1 MTRAVRQQRTSGIAA
16 KMTRIAI
23 YFHED
28 FYRAAAN
35 STTQPSRLRARSGLR
50 SGTTA
55 RPGRCSPTRPGGQ
68 SGATADPEN
77 DGIVSA
83 FEFLLGLSP
92 SVAPQR
98 APHRAN
104 PHRCAT
110 RPRRIE
116 ELSLLPNPR
125 PQTTPRHHPHPRN
138 RESARSKS
146 NMNPLRRLKCR
157 ALSSARAAWMR
168 PRWKASRNEIKRKSN
183 ASNPA
188 RESDYPTENF
198 LVPQRPTPPNT

>member
-28 FYRAAAN
+28 FFRAAAN
-35 STTQPSRLRARSGLR
+35 ATTQPARLRARSGLR

-68 SGATADPEN
+68 SGATADPES
-77 DGIVSA
+77 DGIVNA

-125 PQTTPRHHPHPRN
+125 PQTTPRHDPHPRN
-138 RESARSKS
+138 RGTARARGRSRACARSGV
-146 NMNPLRRLKCR
+146 
-157 ALSSARAAWMR
+157 SSA
-168 PRWKASRNEIKRKSN
+168 
-183 ASNPA
+183 A
-188 RESDYPTENF
+188 RYPQHGRLGCAPPESF
-198 LVPQRPTPPNT
+198 A